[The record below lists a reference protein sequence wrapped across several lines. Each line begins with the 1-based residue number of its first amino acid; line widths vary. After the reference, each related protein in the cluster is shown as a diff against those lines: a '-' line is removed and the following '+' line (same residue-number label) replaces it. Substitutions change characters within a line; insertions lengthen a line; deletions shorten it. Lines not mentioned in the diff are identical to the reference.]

1 MDYRDALTGAELG
14 KLLGVCLMLVRVPGV
29 YDGRTGDIVDLIRI
43 AEDHDLGN
51 ALIDDLFGRLN
62 DSRIVSLGK
71 DDGLLVGL
79 RCVLDAF
86 DPLTHAH
93 SNR

>member
-14 KLLGVCLMLVRVPGV
+14 EPLGVRLVLVRVPRI
-29 YDGRTGDIVDLIRI
+29 YDGRTGDVDLIRI